1 MTEVNIKRKKT
12 PMTVLFNI
20 PSSEVPI
27 IPEDQ
32 TIQTSFDE
40 VQTSRAKQT
49 SCGEDQT
56 SQTKE
61 TSCCGHQSKLLNSQ
75 RSNNRL
81 KKRVMELKKT
91 VKELQRV
98 SIDNECCDY
107 SYLEYLTIHTVLF

>member
-12 PMTVLFNI
+12 PMTVSFNI

-56 SQTKE
+56 SQT
-61 TSCCGHQSKLLNSQ
+61 SQ